1 MQGYQSKG
9 ALSSTG
15 INFSFS
21 SILTHSNLS
30 PPFWRRVYCRGLGG
44 QWPRKIQRGGGEAP
58 MYAIYADVRSH
69 PCKSLKCKPHLN
81 IHTVPDRS
89 NLTGNALP
97 ERLGN
102 AKRNGKGTLRER
114 KRNAKRT
121 QRER

>member
-44 QWPRKIQRGGGEAP
+44 QWPRKFQRGGGVAP
-58 MYAIYADVRSH
+58 MYAIYIYIFFF
-69 PCKSLKCKPHLN
+69 LIN
-81 IHTVPDRS
+81 ILLFLAKYKHFTAFYTYTNLSDDLQILSTVS
-89 NLTGNALP
+89 YLET
-97 ERLGN
+97 
-102 AKRNGKGTLRER
+102 
-114 KRNAKRT
+114 
-121 QRER
+121 